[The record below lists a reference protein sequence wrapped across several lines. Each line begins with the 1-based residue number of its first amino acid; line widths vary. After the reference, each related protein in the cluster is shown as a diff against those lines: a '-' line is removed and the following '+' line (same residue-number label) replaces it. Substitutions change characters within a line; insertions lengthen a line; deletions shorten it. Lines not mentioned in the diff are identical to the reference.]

1 MNPPPDGLAAAQRSA
16 DFMQQK
22 NPFDKVNSLIAE
34 MERLDRER
42 LDDTEEEGD
51 PRVEALLDEM
61 DLLVAELDPI
71 VRETLAD
78 DPAAIAEWDD
88 IMHSC
93 DDIRPYHPPQM
104 KTPPSKDE

>member
-1 MNPPPDGLAAAQRSA
+1 MDRQKPFGEINRLLAE
-16 DFMQQK
+16 
-22 NPFDKVNSLIAE
+22 I
-34 MERLDRER
+34 ERLDRENA
-42 LDDTEEEGD
+42 DEAEEEDD
-51 PRVEALLDEM
+51 PRIAALLDEM
-61 DLLVAELDPI
+61 DEALAELDPI

-104 KTPPSKDE
+104 KTPPAKKK